1 MGGNGESDRRGMRL
15 CNFLIRI
22 NDGYWRR
29 DHDGTFVFCH
39 GHCRTPGQ
47 CSGPGTGAAASARPD
62 LSLRQETNRVEG
74 VETVYR
80 GDVRQRAH
88 LIPIFEEAKAEDLVV
103 IHCAG
108 IVSIQS
114 RFSQEMAD
122 VNVGGTKNVVDLCA
136 EYAAH
141 RLVYISSVHAI
152 PEGPPGQLIAETNEF
167 DPAAV
172 EGHYAKSKAEAMPR
186 PASWQPGIGDC
197 PST

>member
-1 MGGNGESDRRGMRL
+1 MMEPL
-15 CNFLIRI
+15 
-22 NDGYWRR
+22 Y
-29 DHDGTFVFCH
+29 FV
-39 GHCRTPGQ
+39 
-47 CSGPGTGAAASARPD
+47 TGAAGHLGSAVVRELVRLHRRVRIFLLP
-62 LSLRQETNRVEG
+62 QETNRVEG